1 MSLHNALCDALY
13 NTAVNASLGPSREG
27 KFLFTGDDRQ
37 PADVLVPHWTRELD
51 TAWYLTVIN
60 PLQAI
65 TVAGAA
71 ASPAHALEVA
81 VQRKNRGSLVDCQ
94 GQGIKFIPLARA
106 GGGGD
111 QEAGYSPG

>member
-1 MSLHNALCDALY
+1 MSLHNALD

-27 KFLFTGDDRQ
+27 RFFFTGDDHQ

-51 TAWYLTVIN
+51 TAWYVTVIN
-60 PLQAI
+60 PLQAV

-81 VQRKNRGSLVDCQ
+81 IQRKNRGALVNCQ

-111 QEAGYSPG
+111 

>member
-37 PADVLVPHWTRELD
+37 PADVLVPHWTRELN
-51 TAWYLTVIN
+51 TAWYLNVIN

-71 ASPAHALEVA
+71 HGSPADALEVA
-81 VQRKNRGSLVDCQ
+81 VQRKNRGALVDCQ
-94 GQGIKFIPLARA
+94 GQGIKFIPLAM
-106 GGGGD
+106 
-111 QEAGYSPG
+111 

>member
-1 MSLHNALCDALY
+1 MSWHNALCDALY
-13 NTAVNASLGPSREG
+13 NTAVPASLGPSREG
-27 KFLFTGDDRQ
+27 RFLFTGDDRR
-37 PADVLVPHWTRELD
+37 PADVLVPHWD
-51 TAWYLTVIN
+51 VTVIN
-60 PLQAI
+60 PLQAA

-81 VQRKNRGSLVDCQ
+81 VQRKNRGALADCQ

-111 QEAGYSPG
+111 QEAGCSPG

>member
-1 MSLHNALCDALY
+1 MHIALCNALD

-27 KFLFTGDDRQ
+27 KFRFTGDDRQ

-51 TAWYLTVIN
+51 TAWYVTVVN
-60 PLQAI
+60 PLQAV

-71 ASPAHALEVA
+71 ASPAHALEVP
-81 VQRKNRGSLVDCQ
+81 VQQKNWGALVDCQ
-94 GQGIKFIPLARA
+94 GQGIKFITLARA
-106 GGGGD
+106 GSGGD

>member
-1 MSLHNALCDALY
+1 MSLHNALCDALD

-106 GGGGD
+106 GGGED